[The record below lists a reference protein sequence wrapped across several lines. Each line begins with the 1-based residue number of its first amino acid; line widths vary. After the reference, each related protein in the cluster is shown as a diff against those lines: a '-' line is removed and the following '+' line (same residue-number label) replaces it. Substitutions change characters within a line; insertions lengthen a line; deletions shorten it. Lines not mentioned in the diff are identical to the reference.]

1 MLFWA
6 WSERENKTTMSKKCR
21 PVFFARRLLLLS
33 SGNSLNA
40 PSVQSPSV
48 SDRPK
53 CYTVQPERPFM
64 PGAAW
69 GCKFL
74 LIKSIFRRR
83 NLRRQSRDNHAKRV
97 RDCCS
102 LGCLPCM
109 NWEAQIWEIQYFARD
124 RSRINYNLGVFVYT
138 WDRGQATWLSD
149 LSTWFPHLRFRLDN
163 LQTTVNHCT
172 KFYVPALW
180 DLLFSSCCC

>member
-1 MLFWA
+1 MKQQCQEKQMSTSVPCPLFVIIII
-6 WSERENKTTMSKKCR
+6 RELIKTK
-21 PVFFARRLLLLS
+21 
-33 SGNSLNA
+33 
-40 PSVQSPSV
+40 SVKRFKGIGYYTSV

-53 CYTVQPERPFM
+53 SER
-64 PGAAW
+64 GGRKASLCLAW
-69 GCKFL
+69 VCKFL
-74 LIKSIFRRR
+74 LFIFIFRR

-102 LGCLPCM
+102 LGRLRCM
-109 NWEAQIWEIQYFARD
+109 NWEAQIWEIQYFVRY

-149 LSTWFPHLRFRLDN
+149 LSTWFPYLRFWLDN
-163 LQTTVNHCT
+163 LQSTVNHGR
-172 KFYVPALW
+172 KFCVPAL